1 MEWVEMPYGKRGA
14 KNRIQHTI
22 EYREATGLMRRRNG
36 NMSTKPTKKK
46 PSKKRNK
53 RDKLSEKASWTFAN
67 GTTRGITD
75 TANAYRTDLHLTEQ
89 EERVI
94 TLIGEYLYGLRLQD
108 WQACKKHAG
117 TGLADRKKVISK
129 ACGDRYAYAICQLNN
144 QQYQLQKQNIAAEI
158 KFLEKEQQILDE
170 REKKS
175 AEWLKNHPDKLTDDG
190 KKPAK
195 KDYNPLGYRDY
206 NRRDR
211 NKKRLEKIRD
221 GWYDV
226 TFGGKSNHRVL
237 MRAIQRD
244 GYEANSEKMACF
256 KKSRYNI
263 KAIGDSTH
271 KFGNSIVRIDDTWH
285 LSIRVPDALRY
296 EFADIMGIELKE
308 KEKPVL
314 HIKEPV
320 VFKYGAD
327 NIFCNI
333 TNDKA
338 VTNDIT
344 FTEGKWIISTVVNSD
359 SATNIINSE
368 AAKNGGS
375 VKAEDGGMSF
385 ITGENNPAVVARR
398 AVRVTK
404 AALKRDTVRSN
415 FDGADCSHDARVVF
429 AARGARFAGVDV
441 NAGHIDIAVCDVY
454 GNLIGKPRTVYFDS
468 YRSDKQNKS
477 SVLHALD
484 VVRHFCERRHVE
496 CVFFEDLK
504 GFLDSRSRTLNEGG
518 HAFRRC
524 VSSIPTGQIKD
535 WAIRK
540 LTGGSCHVE
549 FVAAAYTSQCAKE
562 FWLGSSAASSG
573 GSSSCVSVFSG
584 VHQAAALMIARRGL
598 GLGLYRRFGCG
609 PVASCVTSPVCCPD
623 RCENPADGFGSGD
636 ARGGAAVSGSVVSS
650 RKRRSHRSG
659 AASDCELDSSGEG
672 LFAHAVGRVARS
684 HRPCR

>member
-1 MEWVEMPYGKRGA
+1 
-14 KNRIQHTI
+14 
-22 EYREATGLMRRRNG
+22 MRRQNDS
-36 NMSTKPTKKK
+36 MSTKPTKQKK
-46 PSKKRNK
+46 KASKKRNK
-53 RDKLSEKASWTFAN
+53 RDKLAEKASWTFSN
-67 GTTRGITD
+67 GTTRGITA
-75 TANAYRTDLHLTEQ
+75 TANAYRTDLHLIEQ
-89 EERVI
+89 EEQAL
-94 TLIGEYLYGLRLQD
+94 TLIGEYLYRLRLQD
-108 WQACKKHAG
+108 WQVCKENKGAG
-117 TGLADRKKVISK
+117 LTDREKAIGK
-129 ACGDRYAYAICQLNN
+129 ACGSRYAYTICQLNN
-144 QQYQLQKQNIAAEI
+144 QQYQLQKRNIADEI
-158 KFLEKEQQILDE
+158 KLLEKEQKTFDE
-170 REKKS
+170 REEKA
-175 AEWLKNHPDKLTDDG
+175 AEWLKTHPDKLTDDG

-195 KDYNPLGYRDY
+195 KDYNPLGYRDF

-211 NKKRLEKIRD
+211 NKKRLEMIRD

-244 GYEANSEKMACF
+244 GYEANVEKMTRF

-263 KAIGDSTH
+263 KAIGDSA
-271 KFGNSIVRIDDTWH
+271 KCGNSVVRIDDTWH
-285 LSIRVPDALRY
+285 LSIRVPDALRQD
-296 EFADIMGIELKE
+296 FSNIMGIELKE

-314 HIKEPV
+314 RIKEPV

-327 NIFCNI
+327 NIFYNI
-333 TNDKA
+333 MNNKA

-344 FTEGKWIISTVVNSD
+344 FTDGKWIISTVINLGD
-359 SATNIINSE
+359 STLRSVASE
-368 AAKNGGS
+368 EAKNGGV
-375 VKAEDGGMSF
+375 VKSDDGGSSF
-385 ITGENNPAVVARR
+385 AAGDDNPGVIARR
-398 AVRVTK
+398 AARSAK

-415 FDGADCSHDARVVF
+415 FDGAVCTHDVRVSF

-441 NAGHIDIAVCDVY
+441 NAGHIDVAVCDVY

-484 VVRHFCERRHVE
+484 IVRHFCERRHVE

-540 LTGGSCHVE
+540 LTGEPCHVE

-562 FWLGSSAASSG
+562 FWLGSSAASSD
-573 GSSSCVSVFSG
+573 GSEDSCVSVFSG
-584 VHQAAALMIARRGL
+584 VHQAAALMVARRGL

-609 PVASCVTSPVCCPD
+609 PVASCVMPPACCPD
-623 RCENPADGFGSGD
+623 RREDSADGLGSGD
-636 ARGGAAVSGSVVSS
+636 ACGGAAVSGSVRTF
-650 RKRRSHRSG
+650 RKRREHRSG
-659 AASDCELDSSGEG
+659 AASDCELNSSGVG
-672 LFAHAVGRVARS
+672 SVMDRAVRRAARS
-684 HRPCR
+684 HRPC

>member
-1 MEWVEMPYGKRGA
+1 
-14 KNRIQHTI
+14 
-22 EYREATGLMRRRNG
+22 MRRRDG
-36 NMSTKPTKKK
+36 NMSTKPTKQKK
-46 PSKKRNK
+46 KVPKKRNK
-53 RDKLSEKASWTFAN
+53 RDKLAEKASWTFAS
-67 GTTRGITD
+67 GTTRGIAD
-75 TANAYRTDLHLTEQ
+75 TANAYRTDLRLTEQ

-108 WQACKKHAG
+108 WKACKKHKG
-117 TGLADRKKVISK
+117 TGLTERKKALNK
-129 ACGDRYAYAICQLNN
+129 ECGDRYAYAICQLNN
-144 QQYQLQKQNIAAEI
+144 QQYQLQKRNIAAEI
-158 KFLEKEQQILDE
+158 KFLEKEQKIFDE
-170 REKKS
+170 REEKA
-175 AEWLKNHPDKLTDDG
+175 AEWLKNHPGKLIDDG

-195 KDYNPLGYRDY
+195 KDYNPLGYMDY

-211 NKKRLEKIRD
+211 NKKRLERIRD

-244 GYEANSEKMACF
+244 GYEANAEKISSF

-263 KAIGDSTH
+263 KAIGDGA
-271 KFGNSIVRIDDTWH
+271 KFGNSVVRVDDAWH
-285 LSIRVPDALRY
+285 LSIRVPDALRQD
-296 EFADIMGIELKE
+296 FADIMGVELKE

-314 HIKEPV
+314 RIEEPV
-320 VFKYGAD
+320 IFKYGAD
-327 NIFCNI
+327 NIFYNI
-333 TNDKA
+333 KNNKA

-344 FTEGKWIISTVVNSD
+344 FTDGKWIISTVVNSD
-359 SATNIINSE
+359 SATNAINSE

-375 VKAEDGGMSF
+375 VKVEDGGMSF
-385 ITGENNPAVVARR
+385 TTGENNPAVVARR
-398 AVRVTK
+398 AVRSAK
-404 AALKRDTVRSN
+404 AELKRDTIRSN
-415 FDGADCSHDARVVF
+415 FDDAACAHDVRMAF
-429 AARGARFAGVDV
+429 TARGARFAGVDV

-454 GNLIGKPRTVYFDS
+454 GNLIGKPKTVYFKS

-484 VVRHFCERRHVE
+484 VARHFCERRHVE

-518 HAFRRC
+518 HSFRRC
-524 VSSIPTGQIKD
+524 VSSIPTGQIKN
-535 WAIRK
+535 WGIRK
-540 LTGGSCHVE
+540 LTGDSCHVE
-549 FVAAAYTSQCAKE
+549 FVAAAYTSQCANE
-562 FWLGSSAASSG
+562 FWLDSSAALSG
-573 GSSSCVSVFSG
+573 GSEDSCVSVFSG

-623 RCENPADGFGSGD
+623 RREGPADGLGSGGACGD
-636 ARGGAAVSGSVVSS
+636 AAVSGSVVSS

-659 AASDCELDSSGEG
+659 AASDCELNSSGDG
-672 LFAHAVGRVARS
+672 LFAHAVGRVARF

>member
-1 MEWVEMPYGKRGA
+1 
-14 KNRIQHTI
+14 
-22 EYREATGLMRRRNG
+22 
-36 NMSTKPTKKK
+36 MSTKPTKQKNK
-46 PSKKRNK
+46 VPKKRNK

-75 TANAYRTDLHLTEQ
+75 TASAYRADLHLTEQ
-89 EERVI
+89 EECAI

-108 WQACKKHAG
+108 WQTCKENKG
-117 TGLADRKKVISK
+117 TDITGRQKAISK
-129 ACGDRYAYAICQLNN
+129 ACNARYAYAICQMNN
-144 QQYQLQKQNIAAEI
+144 QQYQLQKRNIADEI
-158 KFLEKEQQILDE
+158 RLLEKEQKTFDK
-170 REKKS
+170 REEKA

-195 KDYNPLGYRDY
+195 KDYNPLGYSDY

-211 NKKRLEKIRD
+211 NKKRLERIRD

-226 TFGGKSNHRVL
+226 TFGGKPNHRTL

-244 GYEANSEKMACF
+244 GYEANAEKMTHF

-285 LSIRVPDALRY
+285 LSIRVPDALRQD
-296 EFADIMGIELKE
+296 FANIMGIELKE

-314 HIKEPV
+314 RIEEPV

-327 NIFCNI
+327 NIFYNI

-344 FTEGKWIISTVVNSD
+344 FTDGKWIISTIVNSD
-359 SATNIINSE
+359 SSTNTISSE
-368 AAKNGGS
+368 AARNGGS
-375 VKAEDGGMSF
+375 VKVEDGGSSF
-385 ITGENNPAVVARR
+385 AAGDDNPCVIARR
-398 AVRVTK
+398 AVRSAN
-404 AALKRDTVRSN
+404 AALKRDTIRSN
-415 FDGADCSHDARVVF
+415 FDGKAYAHDARASF

-454 GNLIGKPRTVYFDS
+454 GNLIGKPRTVYFNS

-504 GFLDSRSRTLNEGG
+504 GFLGSRSRTLNEGG
-518 HAFRRC
+518 HDFRRC

-535 WAIRK
+535 WGIRK
-540 LTGGSCHVE
+540 LTSDSCHVE

-562 FWLGSSAASSG
+562 FWLGSSAALSG
-573 GSSSCVSVFSG
+573 GSEDSCVCVFSG

-609 PVASCVTSPVCCPD
+609 PVASCVMPPVCCPD
-623 RCENPADGFGSGD
+623 RREDPADGLGSGD
-636 ARGGAAVSGSVVSS
+636 ACGGAAVSGSVRMF
-650 RKRRSHRSG
+650 RKRRNHRSG
-659 AASDCELDSSGEG
+659 AASDCELNSSGEG

>member
-1 MEWVEMPYGKRGA
+1 
-14 KNRIQHTI
+14 
-22 EYREATGLMRRRNG
+22 
-36 NMSTKPTKKK
+36 MSTKPTKQKNK
-46 PSKKRNK
+46 VPKKRNK

-75 TANAYRTDLHLTEQ
+75 TASAYRADLHLTEQ
-89 EERVI
+89 EECAI

-108 WQACKKHAG
+108 WQTCKENKG
-117 TGLADRKKVISK
+117 TDITGRQKAISK
-129 ACGDRYAYAICQLNN
+129 ACNARYAYAICQMNN
-144 QQYQLQKQNIAAEI
+144 QQYQLQKRNIADEI
-158 KFLEKEQQILDE
+158 RLLEKEQKTFDK
-170 REKKS
+170 REEKA

-195 KDYNPLGYRDY
+195 KDYNPLGYRDF

-211 NKKRLEKIRD
+211 NKKRLERIRD

-226 TFGGKSNHRVL
+226 TFGGKPNHRTL

-244 GYEANSEKMACF
+244 GYEANAEKMTHF

-285 LSIRVPDALRY
+285 LSIRVPDALRQD
-296 EFADIMGIELKE
+296 FANIMGIELKE

-314 HIKEPV
+314 RIEEPV

-327 NIFCNI
+327 NIFYNI

-344 FTEGKWIISTVVNSD
+344 FTDGKWIISTIVNSD
-359 SATNIINSE
+359 SSTNTISSE
-368 AAKNGGS
+368 AARNGGS
-375 VKAEDGGMSF
+375 VKVEDGGSSF
-385 ITGENNPAVVARR
+385 AAGDDNPCVIARR
-398 AVRVTK
+398 AVRSAN
-404 AALKRDTVRSN
+404 AALKRDTIRSN
-415 FDGADCSHDARVVF
+415 FDGKAYAHDARASF

-454 GNLIGKPRTVYFDS
+454 GNLIGKPRTVYFNS

-504 GFLDSRSRTLNEGG
+504 GFLGSRSRTLNEGG
-518 HAFRRC
+518 HDFRRC

-535 WAIRK
+535 WGIRK
-540 LTGGSCHVE
+540 LTSDSCHVE

-562 FWLGSSAASSG
+562 FWLGSSAALSG
-573 GSSSCVSVFSG
+573 GSEDSCVCVFSG
-584 VHQAAALMIARRGL
+584 VHQAAALMVARRGL

-609 PVASCVTSPVCCPD
+609 PVASCVMPPVCCPD
-623 RCENPADGFGSGD
+623 RREDPADGLGSGD
-636 ARGGAAVSGSVVSS
+636 ACGGAAVSGSVRMF
-650 RKRRSHRSG
+650 RKRRNHRSG
-659 AASDCELDSSGEG
+659 AASDCELNSSGEG

>member
-1 MEWVEMPYGKRGA
+1 
-14 KNRIQHTI
+14 
-22 EYREATGLMRRRNG
+22 
-36 NMSTKPTKKK
+36 MSTKPTKKK
-46 PSKKRNK
+46 ASKKRNK
-53 RDKLSEKASWTFAN
+53 RDKLAEKARWTFAN

-89 EERVI
+89 EEQTL
-94 TLIGEYLYGLRLQD
+94 TLIGEYLYRLRLQD
-108 WQACKKHAG
+108 WKECKKNAG
-117 TGLADRKKVISK
+117 TGLTDRQKSISK
-129 ACGDRYAYAICQLNN
+129 ACGARYAYAICQLNN
-144 QQYQLQKQNIAAEI
+144 QQYQLQKRNIVAEI
-158 KFLEKEQQILDE
+158 KILEKEQKIFDE
-170 REKKS
+170 REEKA

-190 KKPAK
+190 KKPTK
-195 KDYNPLGYRDY
+195 KDYNPLGYSDF

-211 NKKRLEKIRD
+211 NKKRLERIQD

-226 TFGGKSNHRVL
+226 TFGGKANHRVL
-237 MRAIQRD
+237 MRAIQHD
-244 GYEANSEKMACF
+244 GYEANAEKMACF

-285 LSIRVPDALRY
+285 LSIRVPDALRQD
-296 EFADIMGIELKE
+296 FVNIMGVELKE
-308 KEKPVL
+308 KERTVL
-314 HIKEPV
+314 RIKEPV
-320 VFKYGAD
+320 IFKYGVD
-327 NIFCNI
+327 NIFYNI

-338 VTNDIT
+338 ITNDIT
-344 FTEGKWIISTVVNSD
+344 FTDGKWIISTVVNSD
-359 SATNIINSE
+359 SATNAINSE

-375 VKAEDGGMSF
+375 VKIEDGGMSF
-385 ITGENNPAVVARR
+385 TTGDDNPAVVARR
-398 AVRVTK
+398 AVRSAK

-415 FDGADCSHDARVVF
+415 FDGAACAHDARVAF

-441 NAGHIDIAVCDVY
+441 NAEHIDVAVCDVY

-524 VSSIPTGQIKD
+524 VSSIPTGQIKN

-540 LTGGSCHVE
+540 LTGDSCHVE

-562 FWLGSSAASSG
+562 FWLDSSSTASVG
-573 GSSSCVSVFSG
+573 GSGSCVDVFSG
-584 VHQAAALMIARRGL
+584 VHQAAALMVARRGL

-609 PVASCVTSPVCCPD
+609 PVASCVMSPVCCPD
-623 RCENPADGFGSGD
+623 RREDPADGFGSGD
-636 ARGGAAVSGSVVSS
+636 ACGGAAVSGSVRTF
-650 RKRRSHRSG
+650 RKRRPHRSG
-659 AASDCELDSSGEG
+659 AASGCELNSSGDG
-672 LFAHAVGRVARS
+672 LFAHAVGRVSRS

>member
-1 MEWVEMPYGKRGA
+1 
-14 KNRIQHTI
+14 
-22 EYREATGLMRRRNG
+22 
-36 NMSTKPTKKK
+36 MSTKPAKKK
-46 PSKKRNK
+46 KASKKRNK
-53 RDKLSEKASWTFAN
+53 RDKLAEKASWTFAS
-67 GTTRGITD
+67 GTTRGITT
-75 TANAYRTDLHLTEQ
+75 TANAYRTDLRLTEQ
-89 EERVI
+89 EKEVI
-94 TLIGEYLYGLRLQD
+94 TLIGEYLYRLRLQD
-108 WQACKKHAG
+108 WKQCKKHKG
-117 TGLADRKKVISK
+117 TGITGRKKAISK
-129 ACGDRYAYAICQLNN
+129 ACGTRYAYAICQLNN
-144 QQYQLQKQNIAAEI
+144 QQYQSQKRNIAAEI
-158 KFLEKEQQILDE
+158 KLIEKEQKIFDK
-170 REKKS
+170 REEKA

-211 NKKRLEKIRD
+211 NKKRLERIRD

-226 TFGGKSNHRVL
+226 TFGGKSNHRTL

-244 GYEANSEKMACF
+244 GYEANAEKMACF

-271 KFGNSIVRIDDTWH
+271 KFGNSVVRIDDTWH
-285 LSIRVPDALRY
+285 LSIRVPDALRQD
-296 EFADIMGIELKE
+296 FANIMGIELKE
-308 KEKPVL
+308 KETPVL
-314 HIKEPV
+314 RIEEPV
-320 VFKYGAD
+320 VFKYGSD
-327 NIFCNI
+327 NIFYNI

-338 VTNDIT
+338 ITNDIT
-344 FTEGKWIISTVVNSD
+344 FTDGKWIISTVVNSD
-359 SATNIINSE
+359 STMNTINSE

-375 VKAEDGGMSF
+375 VKVEDGGMSF
-385 ITGENNPAVVARR
+385 TTGEDNPAVVARR
-398 AVRVTK
+398 AVRSAKT
-404 AALKRDTVRSN
+404 ALKHDTVRSN
-415 FDGADCSHDARVVF
+415 FDGADCAHDARVAF

-441 NAGHIDIAVCDVY
+441 NAGHIDVAVCDVY
-454 GNLIGKPRTVYFDS
+454 GNLIGKPKTVYFDS

-496 CVFFEDLK
+496 CVFFEDLN

-540 LTGGSCHVE
+540 LSGDSCHVE

-562 FWLGSSAASSG
+562 FWLGSSAASAG
-573 GSSSCVSVFSG
+573 GSKDSCVDVFSG

-609 PVASCVTSPVCCPD
+609 PVASRVTSPVCCLD
-623 RCENPADGFGSGD
+623 RREDLADGFGSGD
-636 ARGGAAVSGSVVSS
+636 ACGGAAVSGSVRTF
-650 RKRRSHRSG
+650 RKRRDRRSG
-659 AASDCELDSSGEG
+659 AASDCELDSSGDG
-672 LFAHAVGRVARS
+672 FFAHAVGRVARS